1 MNNMM
6 LHYKTY
12 NAFKRDLDA
21 GLIKDQ
27 SVVYIKD
34 KRIIYTHGT
43 EYNGSVGSGSD
54 IDVITDKD
62 LSDMG
67 IKLYV

>member
-1 MNNMM
+1 MNNIM

-12 NAFKRDLDA
+12 AAFKKDLDS

-27 SVVYIKD
+27 SIVYIKD

-43 EYNGSVGSGSD
+43 EYNGSVGSGSE
-54 IDVITDKD
+54 IDVITSED
-62 LSDMG
+62 LSSIG
-67 IKLYV
+67 ING

>member
-1 MNNMM
+1 M
-6 LHYKTY
+6 
-12 NAFKRDLDA
+12 FKRDLDA

-43 EYNGSVGSGSD
+43 EYNGSIGSGSD
-54 IDVITDKD
+54 IDVITNKD

-67 IKLYV
+67 IERYV